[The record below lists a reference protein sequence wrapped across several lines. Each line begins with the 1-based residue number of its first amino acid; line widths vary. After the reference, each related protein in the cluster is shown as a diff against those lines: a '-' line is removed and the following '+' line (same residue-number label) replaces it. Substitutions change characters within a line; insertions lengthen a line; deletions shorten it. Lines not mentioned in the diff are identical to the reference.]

1 MWSKATDTKRPSQ
14 VCLLPHLD
22 MLQGQGRYS
31 TAFIMGSVT
40 AQLKVL
46 MQLNCPTSFFS
57 CSLDIWKH
65 TEDPSLLSPLPF
77 TDSLCDD
84 PKVFQQRKA
93 RKAEDHLSALG
104 RARSLDLRAAFLPTG
119 SALVDWL
126 ISNSFAVSRFEAVTL
141 ASMLMEENFTKPVG
155 ARSTGA
161 TRYSDLSE
169 QFLDDS
175 TALYM
180 FVSDAAANG
189 CQIPLPFVMCLI
201 WGSGKGDRG
210 RAQHAPIGKT
220 CRCENKKKEKLRAFR
235 HLVLEFLLETNNC
248 RDTERSTYQVIWY

>member
-1 MWSKATDTKRPSQ
+1 MWNKAIDTKRPSQ
-14 VCLLPHLD
+14 VCLLPHLWHVAGTRETRHCFHGGISYGPVEGTD
-22 MLQGQGRYS
+22 AAELSNVSFLLLIGYME
-31 TAFIMGSVT
+31 
-40 AQLKVL
+40 AQ
-46 MQLNCPTSFFS
+46 
-57 CSLDIWKH
+57 H

-77 TDSLCDD
+77 PDSLCDD
-84 PKVFQQRKA
+84 PEVFQQRKA
-93 RKAEDHLSALG
+93 CKAEDHLSALG
-104 RARSLDLRAAFLPTG
+104 RACFLGLRAAFLPAG

-180 FVSDAAANG
+180 FVSDG
-189 CQIPLPFVMCLI
+189 LPS
-201 WGSGKGDRG
+201 GSSSALCHVLD
-210 RAQHAPIGKT
+210 
-220 CRCENKKKEKLRAFR
+220 LRQR
-235 HLVLEFLLETNNC
+235 
-248 RDTERSTYQVIWY
+248 